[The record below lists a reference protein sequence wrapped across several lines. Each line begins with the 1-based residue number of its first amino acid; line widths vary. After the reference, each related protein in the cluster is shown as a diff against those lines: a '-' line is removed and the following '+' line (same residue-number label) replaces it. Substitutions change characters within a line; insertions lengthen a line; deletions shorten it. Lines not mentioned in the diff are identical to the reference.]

1 MTTTQ
6 QNHSSKPDQCSSASL
21 RMLVG
26 QIFNVREG
34 SPEEEQAQF
43 RIDAFGFDQAKI
55 DPLLAEKC
63 DFTAEIA
70 VLTDDPDSPHAAT
83 RHLLRALQN
92 HCCAEFMA
100 YLACFDICEEE
111 RTKRVIDFVESV
123 FGNGPVNRVLQ
134 PTREDRLK
142 ASHVLGAGCDLGL
155 TEISRLLGL
164 SRGAVY
170 RAIQRARCDSLPETV
185 AV

>member
-1 MTTTQ
+1 MTMAL
-6 QNHSSKPDQCSSASL
+6 QNYPAGLDQCSSAAL
-21 RMLVG
+21 RRLAG
-26 QIFNVREG
+26 KILHVREA
-34 SPEEEQAQF
+34 SPEEEQIQF

-70 VLTDDPDSPHAAT
+70 ALTDDPDSPHAAT

-111 RTKRVIDFVESV
+111 RTERLVDFAKSV
-123 FGNGPVNRVLQ
+123 FGDCPVGRVLQ

-142 ASHVLGAGCDLGL
+142 AAQVLGACWDLGL

-170 RAIQRARCDSLPETV
+170 RAIRRARCDSLPETV
-185 AV
+185 AG